1 MATPNKYF
9 TYERRDIDRSTIN
22 WAGIGNEIST
32 NIQKIEEKREAQRQ
46 EIQKG
51 QLETINKL
59 QNYEQGLN
67 KGVNEF
73 MARSSNNSK
82 QYLHETYK
90 MMKSGMIDPSE
101 YNIAKIKLSDT
112 YKVLNDTVKT
122 FNEKY
127 QTAIEEG
134 SEGSLFLAEEATTL
148 FDFKNRELY
157 INPET
162 HEAYLARVNAD
173 GEMDE
178 NSIKPVRA
186 LANNQNFVWE
196 GFNPEEEISDKLDG
210 LGVWKTKLSDGSM
223 TSSALKNPAYEGW
236 ENSTIK
242 SFTTRDRKAGSV
254 LTEGVG
260 GYSYTRDEEEAKS
273 DPTKILMKDN
283 ADGVPMPELTE
294 EQKTKAEE
302 YLRNQIRAKI
312 GFTEEA
318 APLPKNNIT
327 ASESGR
333 RREAL
338 YNYDIA
344 IKAAGGDETQAVN
357 ALTTIE
363 NSNPKISSI
372 TPVGTGSN
380 KRFIVKDNDG
390 KTIQTIDA
398 VYDEEGNYDQI
409 STADR
414 IVGLAIGRGD
424 SSDAVVG
431 KNEFIRRNPNF
442 TGSFEP
448 AANKPKNIDQLLE
461 DEEITSGVLSSI
473 DDMDSEEDRALLE
486 YLRTRL
492 VNEDLIPE
500 NTRTFYDDEL
510 GYSDPTGIKDAN
522 GNVIF
527 KFDDNSSVSDKKIQ
541 IRQGLMNYTQNKNR
555 PKKRTILQIMNE
567 DNVTREE
574 AVRIF
579 KAQS

>member
-32 NIQKIEEKREAQRQ
+32 NIKKIEDEREAQRQ
-46 EIQKG
+46 ELQEG
-51 QLETINKL
+51 YLETIDKL

-67 KGVNEF
+67 TGINEF
-73 MARSSNNSK
+73 MTRSSNNSK
-82 QYLHETYK
+82 QYIHEKYK
-90 MMKSGMIDPSE
+90 MMKNGLLDPSDF
-101 YNIAKIKLSDT
+101 NLAKIKLSDT
-112 YKVLNDTVKT
+112 YKILNDTAKT

-127 QTAIEEG
+127 QAAIEEG

-148 FDFKNRELY
+148 FDFKNRELVV
-157 INPET
+157 NPET
-162 HEAYLARVNAD
+162 SESYLARVNAD
-173 GEMDE
+173 GKIDE

-210 LGVWKTKLSDGSM
+210 LGVWKEKLSDGSM
-223 TSSALKNPAYEGW
+223 TSSVLQNPAYEGW

-242 SFTTRDRKAGSV
+242 SFITRDRKAGSV

-283 ADGVPMPELTE
+283 ADGIPMPELTKE
-294 EQKTKAEE
+294 LETKAEE

-312 GFTEEA
+312 GLTEEA
-318 APLPKNNIT
+318 APRPENNLT
-327 ASESGR
+327 ASESGK
-333 RREAL
+333 RREAF

-344 IKAAGGDETQAVN
+344 VKAAGGDETQAAN

-414 IVGLAIGRGD
+414 LVGLAIGRGD

-431 KNEFIRRNPNF
+431 KNEFIRRNPNYNP
-442 TGSFEP
+442 SSEP
-448 AANKPKNIDQLLE
+448 AANKSMNIDQLLE
-461 DEEITSGVLSSI
+461 DEEMTTGVLSSI
-473 DDMDSEEDRALLE
+473 EDMDDEKDKAALED
-486 YLRTRL
+486 LRTRL
-492 VNEDLIPE
+492 FNAGLIPE
-500 NTRTFYDDEL
+500 NTRTFYDDDFWSS
-510 GYSDPTGIKDAN
+510 GDPTGIRDAN

-527 KFDDNSSVSDKKIQ
+527 EFDDNSSVTDKKIQ
-541 IRQGLMNYTQNKNR
+541 IKQGLMNYNQNKNR
-555 PKKRTILQIMNE
+555 PNNE
-567 DNVTREE
+567 STTDGLYER
-574 AVRIF
+574 
-579 KAQS
+579 

>member
-32 NIQKIEEKREAQRQ
+32 NIKKIEDEREAQRQ
-46 EIQKG
+46 ELQEG
-51 QLETINKL
+51 YLETIDKL

-67 KGVNEF
+67 TGINEF
-73 MARSSNNSK
+73 MTRSSNNSK
-82 QYLHETYK
+82 QYIHEKYK
-90 MMKSGMIDPSE
+90 MMKNGLLDPSDF
-101 YNIAKIKLSDT
+101 NLAKIKLSDT
-112 YKVLNDTVKT
+112 YKILNDTAKT

-127 QTAIEEG
+127 QSAIEEG

-148 FDFKNRELY
+148 FDFKNRELVV
-157 INPET
+157 NPET
-162 HEAYLARVNAD
+162 SEAYLARVNAD
-173 GEMDE
+173 GKVDE

-186 LANNQNFVWE
+186 LANNQNFIWE

-223 TSSALKNPAYEGW
+223 TSSARENPDYEGW

-242 SFTTRDRKAGSV
+242 SFTTRDRKAGSI

-260 GYSYTRDEEEAKS
+260 GYSYTRDKEEAKS

-283 ADGVPMPELTE
+283 ADGIPMPELTE
-294 EQKTKAEE
+294 EQKTEAED

-312 GFTEEA
+312 GFTEEEA
-318 APLPKNNIT
+318 RPPENNIT
-327 ASESGR
+327 AAESGR
-333 RREAL
+333 RRKAF
-338 YNYDIA
+338 YNYDVA
-344 IKAAGGDETQAVN
+344 VKAAGGDETQAVN

-442 TGSFEP
+442 TASP
-448 AANKPKNIDQLLE
+448 KLAANKPRNIDQLLE

-473 DDMDSEEDRALLE
+473 EDMDDEKGKSALED
-486 YLRTRL
+486 LRTRL
-492 VNEDLIPE
+492 FNAGLIPE
-500 NTRTFYDDEL
+500 NTRTFYDDEF

-555 PKKRTILQIMNE
+555 PNNE
-567 DNVTREE
+567 STTDGLY
-574 AVRIF
+574 
-579 KAQS
+579 